1 MISFVIDRL
10 DNDTDKQI
18 ILDIYDRYA
27 PWMRSLAYGLTG
39 DYDAS
44 DDLAHDCIVKLAKH
58 VDTLRSL
65 NDRQLR
71 SYIAT
76 TVNRTTINY
85 MKHSSRT
92 CLAPENEE
100 CFFDEI
106 PDKDNVEEAVEKKL
120 DIETVRENVNFLSPR
135 DRELIILKYNHE
147 LSDGEI
153 SEIIGIKENSVRMTV
168 RRSVERLGKK
178 VERGA
183 KK

>member
-10 DNDTDKQI
+10 DDETDKQI

-27 PWMRSLAYGLTG
+27 PWMRSLAYSLTE
-39 DYDAS
+39 DYDVS
-44 DDLAHDCIVKLAKH
+44 DDLAHDCIVNLIKH
-58 VDTLRSL
+58 VDTLR
-65 NDRQLR
+65 NMNGRQLR

-76 TVNRTTINY
+76 TVNNTTINY

-92 CLAPENEE
+92 CLVPENEE

-106 PDKDNVEEAVEKKL
+106 PDKENVEEAVEKKL
-120 DIETVRENVNFLSPR
+120 NIELVRENVNCLSPR
-135 DRELIILKYNHE
+135 DKDLIILKYNHE

-178 VERGA
+178 VERGVA
-183 KK
+183 K

>member
-1 MISFVIDRL
+1 MISFVIESL
-10 DNDTDKQI
+10 DDETDKQI
-18 ILDIYDRYA
+18 ITDIYEQYA
-27 PWMRSLAYGLTG
+27 PWMRSRAYTLTG
-39 DYDAS
+39 DYEVS
-44 DDLAHDCIVKLAKH
+44 YDLAHDCIISLIKH
-58 VDTLRSL
+58 IDTIRNL

-76 TVNRTTINY
+76 TVNHTAINY

-92 CLAPENEE
+92 CLVTENEE

-106 PDKDNVEEAVEKKL
+106 PGRENVEEAVEKKL
-120 DIETVRENVNFLSPR
+120 NIETVRENMNGLSSR

-147 LSDGEI
+147 LSDAEI